1 MQNSLLCFFYSSSL
15 WGIYLKLAVKTR
27 SVFLKKENLSGE
39 HEWGNMST
47 RASRDDAS
55 MISATNIK
63 LLHTIMM
70 SARLKN
76 YLAVL
81 LYVSVFS
88 LLAQGDG
95 VNNGISW
102 PAGGDAPAVGN
113 GERRQYVFLF
123 SNGHVGTTS
132 LGNAKAYPV
141 PDRPCSNTACF
152 FYEQNNV

>member
-1 MQNSLLCFFYSSSL
+1 
-15 WGIYLKLAVKTR
+15 
-27 SVFLKKENLSGE
+27 
-39 HEWGNMST
+39 MST

-88 LLAQGDG
+88 LLAQGE
-95 VNNGISW
+95 VSTM
-102 PAGGDAPAVGN
+102 A
-113 GERRQYVFLF
+113 
-123 SNGHVGTTS
+123 S
-132 LGNAKAYPV
+132 LGLLVEMHRQLEMENDA
-141 PDRPCSNTACF
+141 NTSSYSAMAM
-152 FYEQNNV
+152 

>member
-1 MQNSLLCFFYSSSL
+1 
-15 WGIYLKLAVKTR
+15 
-27 SVFLKKENLSGE
+27 
-39 HEWGNMST
+39 MST

-132 LGNAKAYPV
+132 LGNAEAYPV